1 MRILFPVFFSLG
13 LTVHATEPT
22 RSQLEFFEN
31 KIRPVLANH
40 CYKCHS
46 QKAEKVKGGL
56 TLDTR
61 EGVLAG
67 GNSGPVIVPGNPD
80 KSPLIA
86 AVRYT
91 NPDLQMP
98 PKGEKLS
105 EAQVADLVAWVKM
118 GAPDPRVATVA
129 QKTWVD
135 PSKKHWAFQPVTKP
149 EIPKVKDG
157 GWAKTDIDKF
167 IVARLAEKGM
177 QPNPIADKRT
187 LIRRA
192 TFDLIGLPP
201 TPDEVR
207 DFLND
212 ESPRAFEKVI
222 DRLLQSPHYGERWG
236 RHWLDTARYSDTK
249 GEIRR
254 NREDP
259 NYPFAWTYRDYVV
272 RSFNDDKP
280 YNIFVIEQLAADKLP
295 ATSVNASNLAALG
308 FLTLGDRFMGMQHDI
323 INDRIDVVTKGFLG
337 LTVTCSRCHDH
348 KFDPIPTKDY
358 YSLHGIFASSRE
370 PEVEPVISRIR
381 KTPEYEDYFKQR
393 AALTTEKNELEER
406 FRELRRKR
414 DRQGIQQ
421 LQREMRQNSTK
432 VAELEM
438 THPGAPVRAMAV
450 EDAPNPRNSPVFIR
464 GEAQNRGP
472 IVPRQFLEALSGPT
486 RVEFTNGSGR
496 LQLSHAIVDK
506 KNPLTAR
513 VMANRIWLNHF
524 GEGIVTTPDDF
535 GTQSEPPSHPE
546 LLDYLATQFVENGW
560 SIKKMHKLIMLSAVY
575 QQSSANNPQYA
586 QIDPFNRL
594 LWRANIRR
602 LEFEPLRD
610 SLLAIGGTLDRTMYG
625 RPVDLNREPY
635 STRRT
640 IYGFIDRNNVSE
652 VLFSFDFANPDLTTG
667 KRHQTTVPQQ
677 ALFLMNSPL
686 VVEQAKKLVE
696 RKDFTELSDDRAR
709 IVLLYELIYQRSP
722 RPEEIKLGLEF
733 LGTEP
738 SQERVTPVAS
748 NQRRGAFR
756 DQVRAQ
762 LQRRRGGENPF
773 RSREPLS
780 AWEEYA
786 HALLQANETSFVN

>member
-1 MRILFPVFFSLG
+1 MLGFAPSGFSESFR
-13 LTVHATEPT
+13 TANY
-22 RSQLEFFEN
+22 EFFEN
-31 KIRPVLANH
+31 KVRPVLVNH

-61 EGVLAG
+61 EGLLAG
-67 GNSGPVIVPGNPD
+67 GNSGAVIVPGNPD
-80 KSPLIA
+80 KSPLIEA
-86 AVRYT
+86 IRYT

-135 PSKKHWAFQPVTKP
+135 PNKKHWAFQPVAKP
-149 EIPKVKDG
+149 AVPKVKDT
-157 GWAKTDIDKF
+157 GWGKTDVDKF
-167 IVARLAEKGM
+167 VLAKLAEKGLK
-177 QPNPIADKRT
+177 PNPAADKRT

-192 TFDLIGLPP
+192 TFDLVGLPP
-201 TPDEVR
+201 TPEEVR

-212 ESPRAFEKVI
+212 DSPLAFEKVV
-222 DRLLQSPHYGERWG
+222 DLLLDSPHYGERWG

-259 NYPFAWTYRDYVV
+259 NYPFAWTYRDYVI
-272 RSFNDDKP
+272 RSFNEDKP
-280 YNIFVIEQLAADKLP
+280 YNVFVIEQLAADKLP
-295 ATSVNASNLAALG
+295 SSSMNASNLTALG

-337 LTVTCSRCHDH
+337 LTVSCARCHDH
-348 KFDPIPTKDY
+348 KFDPIPTRDY

-370 PEVEPVISRIR
+370 PEVEPPISKIQN
-381 KTPEYEDYFKQR
+381 TPEYQDYFKKR
-393 AALTTEKNELEER
+393 SALTAEKNELEDR

-421 LQREMRQNSTK
+421 LQRDIRQNSIK

-438 THPGAPVRAMAV
+438 THAGAPVRAMAV
-450 EDAPNPRNSPVFIR
+450 EDVPNPRNSPVFIR

-472 IVPRQFLEALSGPT
+472 IAPRRFLEVLSSPT

-496 LQLSHAIVDK
+496 LQLAHAIVDK
-506 KNPLTAR
+506 NNPLTAR
-513 VMANRIWLNHF
+513 VMANRIWQHHF
-524 GEGIVTTPDDF
+524 GEGIVITPDDF
-535 GTQSEPPSHPE
+535 GTQAEPPSHPE
-546 LLDYLATQFVENGW
+546 LLDYLAAKFVENGW
-560 SIKKMHKLIMLSAVY
+560 SIKKMHKLMMLSAVY
-575 QQSSANNPQYA
+575 QQSSANNPKYA
-586 QIDPFNRL
+586 EADPFNRL

-610 SLLAIGGTLDRTMYG
+610 ALLAIGDTLDRTMFG
-625 RPVDLNREPY
+625 RPANLAREPY

-640 IYGFIDRNNVSE
+640 VYGFIDRNNVNE
-652 VLFSFDFANPDLTTG
+652 VLFNFDFANPDLTTG

-686 VVEQAKKLVE
+686 VVEQAKKLVA
-696 RKDFTELSDDRAR
+696 RTDFTDLSDDRAR
-709 IVLLYELIYQRSP
+709 IVLLYELIYQRPP
-722 RPEEIKLGLEF
+722 RPDEIKLGLEF
-733 LGTEP
+733 IAMQP
-738 SQERVTPVAS
+738 AQERVMAVAS
-748 NQRRGAFR
+748 NRRAGQGR
-756 DQVRAQ
+756 LREQAQ
-762 LQRRRGGENPF
+762 AKIQQRRGGESPF
-773 RSREPLS
+773 RARDPLT

-786 HALLQANETSFVN
+786 HALFQANETSFIN